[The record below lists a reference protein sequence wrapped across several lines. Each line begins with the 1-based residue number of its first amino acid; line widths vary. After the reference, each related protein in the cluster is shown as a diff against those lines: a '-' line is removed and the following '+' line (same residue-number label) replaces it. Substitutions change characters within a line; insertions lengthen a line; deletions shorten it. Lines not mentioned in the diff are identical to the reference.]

1 MAAARGLTGTRLAA
15 ESVGWYIV
23 RMRSLRALG
32 ALVFV
37 VVAIAGQGGVTPP
50 DSLAAPASEGS
61 PSRDIATW
69 TDEPGGCPK
78 DVKRVDLAGLKDL
91 EDASRGEG
99 AYASDPPETCYLIKN
114 GTYLEGGSPVL
125 WVKKGGSARAARRFV
140 GETRAGVVIRGRANI
155 AAGSDHVVIENLTF
169 DLTGFRKDGSFNTVD
184 IAAKDVTVSHVTAT
198 GDCATGAKGG
208 HIEVTGG
215 SDVLVDS
222 CIVEKFGRCGT
233 GGHEDHGIYLA
244 SGTGITIRN
253 SDIRGN
259 SSRGILFNTQQG
271 SYGKLNHVVIER
283 NRIHDNGHANYED
296 GIAVSMQGTGNVDDV
311 TIRNNLIY
319 GNYYSGLRFVG
330 TMTSKFDVHHNTFYA
345 NGAKASGR
353 GRSNLNLD
361 DVGCGAN
368 TMATRNI
375 FAGSTVMLNNCYD
388 ASSRGFS
395 IKDNLVFGAPVTAGN
410 PACVGATVDADP
422 QFVNAAGGDFHTKS
436 AAAAGYG
443 AY

>member
-1 MAAARGLTGTRLAA
+1 
-15 ESVGWYIV
+15 
-23 RMRSLRALG
+23 MRSSRALG
-32 ALVFV
+32 ALVFLV
-37 VVAIAGQGGVTPP
+37 VSIACKGGMTPP
-50 DSLAAPASEGS
+50 EGLAAPASEGGS
-61 PSRDIATW
+61 PAAEIATW
-69 TDEPGGCPK
+69 SDEPGACPK
-78 DVKRVDLAGLKDL
+78 DVKRVDLARLQDL
-91 EDASRGEG
+91 LDASRGEG
-99 AYASDPPETCYLIKN
+99 AYAGDPPETCYLIKN
-114 GTYLEGGSPVL
+114 GTYVESGSPVL

-140 GETRAGVVIRGRANI
+140 GESRAGVVIRGRANI
-155 AAGSDHVVIENLTF
+155 ASGSDHVVIENLTF
-169 DLTGFRKDGSFNTVD
+169 DLTGFRKEGSFNTVD
-184 IAAKDVTVSHVTAT
+184 IAAKDVTISHVTAT

-215 SDVLVDS
+215 SDVVIDS
-222 CIVEKFGRCGT
+222 CIVEKFGRCNT
-233 GGHEDHGIYLA
+233 GGHEDHGVYLS
-244 SGTGITIRN
+244 SGTGITVRN

-259 SSRGILFNTQQG
+259 SSRGILINTQQG
-271 SYGKLNHVVIER
+271 SFGKLNHVVIER

-345 NGAKASGR
+345 NGEKASGR

-368 TMATRNI
+368 TIATRNI
-375 FAGSTVMLNNCYD
+375 FAGSATMLNNCYD
-388 ASSRGFS
+388 ATARGFS
-395 IKDNLVFGAPVTAGN
+395 VKDNLLFGADATGGN
-410 PACVGATVDADP
+410 AACIGATVKVDP
-422 QFVNAAGGDFHTKS
+422 QFVNAAGGDFHTKN